1 MMIRVWHVSDGLR
14 GLLNDSSICGG
25 VPFTVLAPVA
35 PCPLVHVMWVQCE
48 ITPPNPDPKLSDC
61 ACDMTCALVRIPSV
75 DGDKI
80 TNAERRF

>member
-1 MMIRVWHVSDGLR
+1 MFRVWHVSDGLR

-48 ITPPNPDPKLSDC
+48 ITPP
-61 ACDMTCALVRIPSV
+61 
-75 DGDKI
+75 
-80 TNAERRF
+80 